1 MNDWDAFRQS
11 MLWQKIN
18 RARHLSPGQVNGEA
32 KVYEAVADRALI
44 DLRRLTKVYQTPA
57 GNFCA
62 LNDVSLQI
70 QPGEFVSIVGR
81 SGSGKTTLI
90 NMLTGIDRPTTGEI
104 FVGNAPLHTLSESE
118 LATWRGANMGIVFQ
132 FFQLLPTLTVLE
144 NVILPMALNNRYS
157 REERVERGME
167 LLRLVDLADEAY
179 TFPRN
184 LSGGQQQRAAI
195 ARALANDPPIVATDE
210 PTGNLD
216 SNSAEA
222 VLNLFEDLVNQGKT
236 VLMVTHDPDLAK
248 RASRTVVIADGEI
261 VKPEA

>member
-1 MNDWDAFRQS
+1 
-11 MLWQKIN
+11 
-18 RARHLSPGQVNGEA
+18 
-32 KVYEAVADRALI
+32 
-44 DLRRLTKVYQTPA
+44 
-57 GNFCA
+57 
-62 LNDVSLQI
+62 
-70 QPGEFVSIVGR
+70 
-81 SGSGKTTLI
+81 
-90 NMLTGIDRPTTGEI
+90 
-104 FVGNAPLHTLSESE
+104 
-118 LATWRGANMGIVFQ
+118 MGIVFQ

-195 ARALANDPPIVATDE
+195 ALPGQRPADCGPDE

-222 VLNLFEDLVNQGKT
+222 VLNLFEDLVDQGKT